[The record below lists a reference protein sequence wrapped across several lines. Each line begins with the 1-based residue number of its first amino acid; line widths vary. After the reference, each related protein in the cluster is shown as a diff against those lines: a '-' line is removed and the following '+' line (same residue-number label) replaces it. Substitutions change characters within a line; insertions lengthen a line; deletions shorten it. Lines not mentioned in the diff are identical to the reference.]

1 MSTMMSTDDWIRA
14 FQSHLLADA
23 RERVPGL
30 STSVRDAF
38 VSVPRHM
45 FVEEYRTL
53 EHPDYRRV
61 DAANLLEHLPA
72 LYRDNG
78 LGIFGHDPASG
89 VTISTPSLVLEMLEL
104 LQLAP
109 GMRVFELGT
118 GSGWNAGLLGHLV
131 GPTGYVE
138 TVEIIPELAV
148 RATNALRRVGL
159 ANVKVIA
166 GDGGLGP
173 VSSGTFDRAVFTAGS
188 YDIPRSLHD
197 QVRSGGLLLFVLKC
211 PGGGDVLLL
220 LRREEDHFRSLF
232 ARPCMFVPVT
242 GPTRDRT
249 HDPEPIASLPRWQ
262 QLAERRIRTRPLV
275 CGSGRGDFAARTFD
289 VRSFLSIVE
298 PRIRYFLDDRD
309 RDPQAPPWT
318 GCTAFGLC
326 MQDAMSIALARGTS
340 IDTYGNTDAGD
351 RMDELLRLWLDL
363 GMPSAAGLDVRAYPS
378 DRAPQPRPGEWAIER
393 RDTCFI
399 WSPRSGG
406 DPLAS

>member
-1 MSTMMSTDDWIRA
+1 MASTDDWVRT
-14 FQSHLLADA
+14 FQAHLLADA

-38 VSVPRHM
+38 IAVPRHM

-53 EHPDYRRV
+53 EHPSYRRV

-78 LGIFGHDPASG
+78 LGIFGHDAASG
-89 VTISTPSLVLEMLEL
+89 VTISTPSFVLEMLEL
-104 LQLAP
+104 LQLSP

-118 GSGWNAGLLGHLV
+118 GSGWNAGLLGQLV

-138 TVEIIPELAV
+138 TVEIIPELAT
-148 RATNALRRVGL
+148 RATNALQRLGL
-159 ANVKVIA
+159 ANVNVIA

-173 VSSGTFDRAVFTAGS
+173 VSDTKFERAVFTAGS
-188 YDIPRSLHD
+188 YDIPRRLHE
-197 QVRSGGLLLFVLKC
+197 QVTIGGLLLFVLKC

-220 LRREEDHFRSLF
+220 LRREEDHFRSVF

-242 GPTRDRT
+242 GPTRDASE
-249 HDPEPIASLPRWQ
+249 DPSPLAALPLWQ
-262 QLAERRIRTRPLV
+262 QLASRQIRTRPLL

-289 VRSFLSIVE
+289 LRSFLSIAE
-298 PRIRYFLDDRD
+298 PRIRYFLDDAD
-309 RDPQAPPWT
+309 RDAKTPPWA

-326 MQDAMSIALARGTS
+326 LHDVMSIALARGTS
-340 IDTYGNTDAGD
+340 IATYGNAQAGD
-351 RMDELLRLWLDL
+351 RMDELLRQWLAL

-378 DRAPQPRPGEWAIER
+378 DRSPQAKPGEWAIER
-393 RDTCFI
+393 RETCFV
-399 WSPRSGG
+399 WSPRS
-406 DPLAS
+406 PV

>member
-1 MSTMMSTDDWIRA
+1 MSSMMSTDDWVRA

-30 STSVRDAF
+30 SATVRNAF
-38 VSVPRHM
+38 VAVPRHM

-53 EHPDYRRV
+53 EHPSYRRV
-61 DAANLLEHLPA
+61 DSANLLEHLPA

-78 LGIFGHDPASG
+78 LGIFGHDAATG

-104 LQLAP
+104 LQLSP
-109 GMRVFELGT
+109 GMRVFELGA

-138 TVEIIPELAV
+138 TLEIIPELAE
-148 RATNALRRVGL
+148 RARNALHRVGL

-166 GDGGLGP
+166 ADGGLGP
-173 VSSGTFDRAVFTAGS
+173 ASDMRFDRAVFTAGS
-188 YDIPRSLHD
+188 YDIPRRLHD
-197 QVRSGGLLLFVLKC
+197 QVTVGGLLLFVLKC

-242 GPTRDRT
+242 GPTRDT
-249 HDPEPIASLPRWQ
+249 SLDAEPLSALPLWQ
-262 QLAERRIRTRPLV
+262 QLAQTRIRTRPLL

-289 VRSFLSIVE
+289 LRSFLAILE

-309 RDPQAPPWT
+309 RDPQAPPWS

-326 MQDAMSIALARGTS
+326 LPDTMSIALARGTS
-340 IDTYGNTDAGD
+340 IDTYGNADAGD
-351 RMDELLRLWLDL
+351 RMEELLRRWLEL

-378 DRAPQPRPGEWAIER
+378 DAAPQPGPGEWAMKR
-393 RDTCFI
+393 RDTCFV
-399 WSPRSGG
+399 WSPHSHN
-406 DPLAS
+406 